1 MLGVSEVT
9 TYLPLFDVVPQI
21 LEFLETQLA
30 CRVTIH
36 HSHHAATCV
45 NAKTISLQVRVSGH
59 DLVENVHEFCGTDL
73 HVLQGEVRGG
83 SGVTERGLGMS

>member
-1 MLGVSEVT
+1 MTLN
-9 TYLPLFDVVPQI
+9 LPYVLT
-21 LEFLETQLA
+21 L
-30 CRVTIH
+30 
-36 HSHHAATCV
+36 S
-45 NAKTISLQVRVSGH
+45 SLTSGH